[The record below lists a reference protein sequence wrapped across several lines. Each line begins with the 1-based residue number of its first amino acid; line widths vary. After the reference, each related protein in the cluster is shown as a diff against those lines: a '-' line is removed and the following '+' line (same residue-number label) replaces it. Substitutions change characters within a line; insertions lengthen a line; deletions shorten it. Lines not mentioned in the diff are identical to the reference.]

1 MELSQAAARAE
12 REVRALNLTHQQEMA
27 TAEERRAAAAR
38 AEHEDLLSAR
48 ADADAQLLAAHSLL
62 DTEREAHAQSVREAA
77 RLAERKAAEH
87 ERALKNAVELS
98 EQAGARKRK
107 RLEEQH
113 RSAEEDLRVTIRDLR
128 DELTRGQKRTSEL
141 VATLRS
147 DLQDARRDASLRAS
161 DARAKNAKAALELRE
176 EIARRERRNA
186 ATNI

>member
-1 MELSQAAARAE
+1 M
-12 REVRALNLTHQQEMA
+12 
-27 TAEERRAAAAR
+27 
-38 AEHEDLLSAR
+38 
-48 ADADAQLLAAHSLL
+48 
-62 DTEREAHAQSVREAA
+62 
-77 RLAERKAAEH
+77 
-87 ERALKNAVELS
+87 LKMLS

-176 EIARRERRNA
+176 EIARREAAERRNEHLERKISDLKIELERTSGEA
-186 ATNI
+186 LVWLPRLLMSEMRKSGGATMSHDWTRRGRAGWR